1 MKASCSRSDNELVN
15 NQLPL
20 LQALIQMI
28 QEILWSYM
36 FNDELDSSIM
46 KVVSIAST
54 VKDAPWLSASQR
66 TEKQVHDKIQINQ
79 QYYQKIRELFY
90 AEDPSESSILDSLE
104 PLLISQ
110 INLLKVYNNTPIQ
123 IYN

>member
-1 MKASCSRSDNELVN
+1 
-15 NQLPL
+15 
-20 LQALIQMI
+20 
-28 QEILWSYM
+28 M

-66 TEKQVHDKIQINQ
+66 TEKQVHDKIQIIQ
-79 QYYQKIRELFY
+79 QYYQKIKELFY
-90 AEDPSESSILDSLE
+90 AEDPSESSIVDSLE